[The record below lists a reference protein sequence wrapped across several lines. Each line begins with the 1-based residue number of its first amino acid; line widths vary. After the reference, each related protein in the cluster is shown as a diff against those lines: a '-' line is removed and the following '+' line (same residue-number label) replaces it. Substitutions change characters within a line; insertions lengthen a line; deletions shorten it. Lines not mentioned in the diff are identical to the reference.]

1 MRIAALVKI
10 LLIAL
15 VCATGVPLAQADP
28 LPSKPFFDKPF
39 LFGVH
44 RGGAKWRPE
53 GTLKTFQEAAQTW
66 PGILLESDVRMTADG
81 VVVMLHDA
89 TVDRTT
95 NGTGAIADLMWDY
108 VKTLDAGYNFSADGG
123 ETFPYRGKGYRIPK
137 LGDVLRAQP
146 ESRFLIEFKDQHGIV
161 DAAVR
166 VMQEANAVDRVLVA
180 SFKSEFMTRAVTLEP
195 RLATCFDSNS
205 GAGLV
210 LALRNDN
217 WEALTPARDV
227 FIFNYR
233 RIERYRITP
242 EDFPRLK
249 AKGIPLIAYTLN
261 EPDQIREAINH
272 GVSGILTDRPDVM
285 SEVLETLDL
294 SSQTSER

>member
-1 MRIAALVKI
+1 MKRLITLVLAMSI
-10 LLIAL
+10 SPL
-15 VCATGVPLAQADP
+15 VLVAQADP
-28 LPSKPFFDKPF
+28 LPAKPFFEEPL

-53 GTLKTFQEAAQTW
+53 STLKTFQEAAKTW

-95 NGTGAIADLMWDY
+95 NGKGAIADLTWDF
-108 VKTLDAGYNFSADGG
+108 VETLDAGYNFSADGG
-123 ETFPYRGKGYRIPK
+123 ETYPYRGKGYRIPK
-137 LGDVLRAQP
+137 LRDVLRALP
-146 ESRFLIEFKDQHGIV
+146 ESRFLIEFKDQPGIV

-166 VMQEANAVDRVLVA
+166 VMQKSNAVDRILVA
-180 SFKSEFMTRAVTLEP
+180 SFKPEFMTRAVKIEP
-195 RLATCFDSNS
+195 RLATCFDTST

-210 LALRNDN
+210 LALRDDK
-217 WEALTPARDV
+217 WETLKPARDV

-261 EPDQIREAINH
+261 DPDQIREAINH
-272 GVSGILTDRPDVM
+272 GVTGILTDRPDIM
-285 SEVLETLDL
+285 SEVLETIDL
-294 SSQTSER
+294 PRKTGDR